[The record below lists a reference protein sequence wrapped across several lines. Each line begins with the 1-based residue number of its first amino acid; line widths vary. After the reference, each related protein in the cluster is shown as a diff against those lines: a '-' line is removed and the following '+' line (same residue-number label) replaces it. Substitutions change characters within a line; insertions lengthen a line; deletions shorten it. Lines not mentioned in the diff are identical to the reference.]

1 VSGTVS
7 GPGAAL
13 RAALLAAVLSG
24 CADAGPAEPPPA
36 CPRVGFL
43 YGLHA
48 VDTLAVEGRSLPV
61 RAELAGL
68 RGACIYSGS
77 GLELDYTFDLLVRPN
92 APVASGTLP
101 VSYFVAVLDDQ
112 GQVIDRQRF
121 VAQVPVGR
129 PGERTGVREHL
140 RQTLEAVDGR
150 SGPAYRV
157 VIGFDLPPD
166 DALARWQSRD
176 L

>member
-1 VSGTVS
+1 MSGRVRGS
-7 GPGAAL
+7 AAAL
-13 RAALLAAVLSG
+13 RVALLAAALSG
-24 CADAGPAEPPPA
+24 CAFAGPAEPPPA

-48 VDTLAVEGRSLPV
+48 VDTLEVEGRSLPV

-68 RGACIYSGS
+68 NGACAYSDG
-77 GLELDYTFDLLVRPN
+77 GLELDYTFDLLVWPT
-92 APVASGTLP
+92 APVASGSLAVP
-101 VSYFVAVLDDQ
+101 YFVAVLDEQ
-112 GQVIDRQRF
+112 GQVVDKQRF

-129 PGERTGVREHL
+129 PGDRTGVREHL

-150 SGPAYRV
+150 SGPAYRI

>member
-1 VSGTVS
+1 MSGTVS
-7 GPGAAL
+7 GPAL
-13 RAALLAAVLSG
+13 RAALLAAILSG
-24 CADAGPAEPPPA
+24 CAIARPAEPPPA

-48 VDTLAVEGRSLPV
+48 VDTLAVDGRTLPV

-68 RGACIYSGS
+68 SGACVYAGG
-77 GLELDYTFDLLVRPN
+77 GLELDYTFDLLIWPT
-92 APVASGTLP
+92 APVASGSLP
-101 VSYFVAVLDDQ
+101 VAYFVAVLDER
-112 GQVIDRQRF
+112 GEVVDRQRF
-121 VAQVPVGR
+121 VARVPVGR

-140 RQTLEAVDGR
+140 RQTLDAVDGR
-150 SGPAYRV
+150 SGPAYRI